1 MKDIEIAQQAKM
13 KKISDIAATIGLAED
28 EYEQYGKYK
37 AKVSIAALEKRK
49 NKPDGKLIL
58 VTAITPTPP
67 GEGKST
73 VTVGLTQAL
82 NKYGYKSIA
91 AIREPSLGPVFG
103 IKGGAT
109 GGGYSQVVPMED
121 INLHFT
127 GDLHAISSAHNLI
140 SACIDNHI
148 SHGNLLDIDINN
160 IYWKRVLDMNDRALR
175 QIVIGLGGA
184 ANGIPRESSFQITV
198 ASEIMAIFCLA
209 ESISDLKERIGNIVF
224 AQNNKG
230 ELLKIKE
237 LKIEGAVAALLKDA
251 LNPNLVQTLEN
262 TPVFIHGGPFAN
274 IAHGCNSLLATRMAM
289 RFSDYAVTEAGF
301 AADLGAEKFLDIKC
315 RQANIKPAAIVLVAT
330 IRALKHHGAACALE
344 SDLSNTLEKGFE
356 NLEKHI
362 ENMRKFHLPVVVAI
376 NRFTTDTDAEIAS
389 VRNFCQSRNVAVAL
403 CDIWEKGGAG
413 GKELVDALMQE
424 MDEKAPD
431 EPDFSPLY
439 ALNMPIQEKIKTIC
453 KEIYGADGVDFS
465 SKALA
470 SIKKYTEN
478 GYGLLPVCISKT
490 QKSLSDNPALLGR
503 PTVFRV
509 TINELRLSAGA
520 GFLVAMSGDIVDM
533 PGLPGMPAAASID
546 VDDSGLISGLF

>member
-13 KKISDIAATIGLAED
+13 KKISDIAAKIGLAED

-237 LKIEGAVAALLKDA
+237 LKIEGAVTALLKDA

-315 RQANIKPAAIVLVAT
+315 RQANIKPAAVVLVAT

-362 ENMRKFHLPVVVAI
+362 ENMHKFHLPVVVAI

-503 PTVFRV
+503 PTGFRV

-533 PGLPGMPAAASID
+533 PGLSGMPAAASID

>member
-237 LKIEGAVAALLKDA
+237 LKIEGAVTALLKDA

-315 RQANIKPAAIVLVAT
+315 RQANIKPAAVVLVAT

-356 NLEKHI
+356 NLETHI

-439 ALNMPIQEKIKTIC
+439 ALNIPIQEKIKTIC

-503 PTVFRV
+503 PTGFRV

>member
-237 LKIEGAVAALLKDA
+237 LKIEGAVTALLKDA

-315 RQANIKPAAIVLVAT
+315 RQANIKPAAVVLVAT

-362 ENMRKFHLPVVVAI
+362 ENMHKFHLPVVVAI

-490 QKSLSDNPALLGR
+490 QKSLSDFWVFEKQTGNNP
-503 PTVFRV
+503 
-509 TINELRLSAGA
+509 
-520 GFLVAMSGDIVDM
+520 
-533 PGLPGMPAAASID
+533 
-546 VDDSGLISGLF
+546 

>member
-237 LKIEGAVAALLKDA
+237 LKIEGAVTALLKDA

-315 RQANIKPAAIVLVAT
+315 RQANIKPAAVVLVAT
-330 IRALKHHGAACALE
+330 IRALKHHCAACALE

-362 ENMRKFHLPVVVAI
+362 ENMHKFHLPVVVAI

-503 PTVFRV
+503 PTGFRV

>member
-237 LKIEGAVAALLKDA
+237 LKIEGAVTALLKDA

-315 RQANIKPAAIVLVAT
+315 RQANIKPAAVVLVAT

-362 ENMRKFHLPVVVAI
+362 ENMHKFHLPVVVAI

-503 PTVFRV
+503 PTGFRV

-533 PGLPGMPAAASID
+533 PGFSGMPAAASID